1 MSRPRATIDLPSG
14 LDLLDL
20 VADFLE
26 QEITPAQADEKLRYR
41 SRVAAN
47 LLRIARREFESVEEL
62 DVDLD
67 GRAVPQGL
75 IAGAGSLRLL
85 TEDLAAGRKSITD
98 PLIFE
103 LATLYVDAKLKIAMP
118 EILSQVDP

>member
-75 IAGAGSLRLL
+75 ITGAGSLRLL